1 MKWMS
6 AVKYTEQNALDTE
19 LTSHPDLKAKFSL
32 NAKRTH
38 DQVRSTS
45 QNLEDSLYCLWRNYV
60 CCENIVTV

>member
-32 NAKRTH
+32 NAKEHMIRSEALHRTWKIH
-38 DQVRSTS
+38 Y
-45 QNLEDSLYCLWRNYV
+45 NCLWRNYV